1 MNFKTLT
8 IIFLTTVTF
17 SCNNT
22 TKTPK
27 VVESSI
33 EQLTETPEVFQ
44 ETSSNEDYRI
54 SSFSKRYDSDII
66 TKLYQEAI
74 EKDSKLK
81 KLNENLN
88 KIANIKNDSTLEY
101 SDFKKTNENY
111 WNAVNGYINRMHDS
125 ILQESTRE
133 IFKKLEQS
141 YLKGMTPY
149 ENKIA
154 LINQKTINLN
164 DQLILMKLIITL
176 NMMKNYQTN
185 EKPNIESLTNLIN
198 EYNKLIKLTEDYS
211 KIK

>member
-141 YLKGMTPY
+141 HLKGMTPY

-154 LINQKTINLN
+154 LINQKTIL
-164 DQLILMKLIITL
+164 D
-176 NMMKNYQTN
+176 
-185 EKPNIESLTNLIN
+185 
-198 EYNKLIKLTEDYS
+198 EYI
-211 KIK
+211 